1 MTETKSLDH
10 DKLAAYMHQAKF
22 DTVSG
27 SFSFA
32 SDGEWAKSRQVWTQ
46 FQNVQPNSLDQF
58 RDGKVQPIIWPADAK
73 TGNLIY
79 PYAEAKKK

>member
-1 MTETKSLDH
+1 MIALLCFFLTLFASPFKS
-10 DKLAAYMHQAKF
+10 KAKF
-22 DTVSG
+22 DAVAG

-46 FQNVQPNSLDQF
+46 FQNVQPNNQF

-73 TGNLIY
+73 TGNLIC